1 MIQHDAKE
9 GKGNA
14 AIKAETKDAKRVAE
28 ATRFDSTFVGGEKK
42 ESVNAAADVVDLT
55 TTTTTTTTTT
65 REEEEK
71 KTKAG
76 RALAQPP
83 KVHSF
88 FQKKIP
94 SAKNSDGKRNAKN
107 VVPGAT
113 LKTP

>member
-1 MIQHDAKE
+1 MTGTPPTRRKKEEETRGGPVMIQHDAKE

-55 TTTTTTTTTT
+55 TTTTTT

-83 KVHSF
+83 KVH
-88 FQKKIP
+88 P
-94 SAKNSDGKRNAKN
+94 ENPA
-107 VVPGAT
+107 PAT
-113 LKTP
+113 